1 MKKRTLIKM
10 LTVCAIS
17 INLIS
22 CGKSQE
28 SSTNNASATGN
39 KVELSV
45 WVMGDEAKYMNQL
58 ATGFEQQNPNITIKV
73 QSIPWGMAHQKLL
86 TALSGNST
94 PDVSMMGSS
103 FMAEFINLGAFEEL
117 TPYLNKDDTIKLSQF
132 IPSTL
137 LTNQENGKTYGFPWY
152 ADTRVMFYR
161 KDLMEQ
167 AGFKEYPKTWDEM
180 TKLTVLEK
188 KNGVKIPLTLPKSD
202 VNTPMELLT
211 TLWQNNADLID
222 SNGKSTVDT
231 PQFKQAVTYYTNYF
245 KNGISSVDQGGDTAA
260 LFVNGKIGS
269 FIGGTYMIGLINA
282 ASAKQ
287 GDFKQ
292 KWGVSTLP
300 GNTSSTSVLGG
311 GNFVI
316 FKNSPHKEDAYKF
329 LAYISSKPAQQ
340 QMYQLTHNLP
350 ATQSAWDGIES
361 DPVMGVF
368 KTQLDN
374 VKTPLNIQQGP
385 RLYKALSDEVE
396 QVIYGKMTVDAA
408 VTDLNKQVTN
418 IMNSH

>member
-1 MKKRTLIKM
+1 MKKHTLIKIF
-10 LTVCAIS
+10 TACAIS
-17 INLIS
+17 ISLIS
-22 CGKSQE
+22 CNKE
-28 SSTNNASATGN
+28 SSTNSATATSN

-58 ATGFEQQNPNITIKV
+58 ATAFEQQNPNITIKV

-94 PDVSMMGSS
+94 PDISMMGSS

-117 TPYLNKDDTIKLSQF
+117 TPYLNKDDSVKLSQF

-137 LTNQENGKTYGFPWY
+137 LTNQENGKTYGLPWY

-180 TKLTVLEK
+180 TKLTAREK

-211 TLWQNNADLID
+211 TLWQNDADLID
-222 SNGKSTVDT
+222 SNGKSTVNT

-282 ASAKQ
+282 ASGRQ
-287 GDFKQ
+287 DDFKQ

-329 LAYISSKPAQQ
+329 LAYLSSKPAQQ

-350 ATQSAWDGIES
+350 ATKSAWDGIES

-368 KTQLDN
+368 KIQLDN

-385 RLYKALSDEVE
+385 RLYKALSDDVE

>member
-1 MKKRTLIKM
+1 MKKHTLIKIF
-10 LTVCAIS
+10 TACAIS
-17 INLIS
+17 ISLIS
-22 CGKSQE
+22 CNKE
-28 SSTNNASATGN
+28 SSTNSATATSN

-58 ATGFEQQNPNITIKV
+58 ATAFEQQNPNITIKV

-94 PDVSMMGSS
+94 PDISMMGSS

-117 TPYLNKDDTIKLSQF
+117 TPYLNKDDSVKLSQF

-137 LTNQENGKTYGFPWY
+137 LTNQENGKTYGLPWY

-180 TKLTVLEK
+180 TKLTAREK

-211 TLWQNNADLID
+211 TLWQNDADLID
-222 SNGKSTVDT
+222 SNGKSTVNT

-282 ASAKQ
+282 ASGRQ
-287 GDFKQ
+287 DDFKQ

-329 LAYISSKPAQQ
+329 LAYLSSKPAQQ

-350 ATQSAWDGIES
+350 ATKSAWDGIES
-361 DPVMGVF
+361 DPVMRVF
-368 KTQLDN
+368 KIQLDN

-385 RLYKALSDEVE
+385 RLYKALSDDVE